1 MVSSV
6 FMFTPMP
13 GDMIQFDQD
22 FSNGLKPPTR
32 NCFDV
37 LFFGRMVLKTLQLW
51 NGKWKCW
58 NKACFASKRGLIYI
72 GGLFIN
78 LYKYWLVVSNIFCF
92 HPYLGKIPILT
103 NIFQLGWNH
112 QLEYI
117 WYQVMKVAKG
127 GFNEYIRQQSFTQ
140 RMLRSCSTYITY

>member
-37 LFFGRMVLKTLQLW
+37 VFWQDAFEKTLQLC
-51 NGKWKCW
+51 NGTKHVLQVK
-58 NKACFASKRGLIYI
+58 NEDGYTYE
-72 GGLFIN
+72 N
-78 LYKYWLVVSNIFCF
+78 
-92 HPYLGKIPILT
+92 YLSI
-103 NIFQLGWNH
+103 
-112 QLEYI
+112 
-117 WYQVMKVAKG
+117 
-127 GFNEYIRQQSFTQ
+127 
-140 RMLRSCSTYITY
+140 